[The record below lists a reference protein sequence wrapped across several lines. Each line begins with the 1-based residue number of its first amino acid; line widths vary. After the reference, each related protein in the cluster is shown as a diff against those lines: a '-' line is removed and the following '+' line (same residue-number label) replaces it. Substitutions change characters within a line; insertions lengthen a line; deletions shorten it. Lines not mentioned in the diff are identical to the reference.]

1 MPSAEL
7 NLARY
12 SVLLESETDFA
23 GWRDAA
29 RRLALNEVRPED
41 ISWHVAAGSDRTR
54 NDLPAAPQGS
64 QLVVPRDFIGQ
75 AETAFCHS
83 DPTRFAFL
91 YRMLWRLRSEPKL
104 LSIASNPD
112 TRRLEAME
120 KAVRRDS
127 HKMHAFVR
135 FRKIGDGAEERYVA
149 WFEPDHFIVERNADS
164 SSGASRACAG
174 RS

>member
-1 MPSAEL
+1 MQPAEL

-12 SVLLESETDFA
+12 SVWLDSETDFA

-29 RRLALNEVRPED
+29 RRLALNEVPPD
-41 ISWHVAAGSDRTR
+41 DVSWSVASEPQHSPS
-54 NDLPAAPQGS
+54 DLPAVPPGA
-64 QLVVPRDFIGQ
+64 QLVVPRDFIGR

-83 DPTRFAFL
+83 DRTRFAFL
-91 YRMLWRLRSEPKL
+91 YRLLWRLRTEPKL
-104 LSIASNPD
+104 LAIASDPD

-135 FRKIGDGAEERYVA
+135 FRKIGDGDEERYVA
-149 WFEPDHFIVERNADS
+149 WFEPDHSSSSATRLS
-164 SSGASRACAG
+164 SSGASPACAG
-174 RS
+174 PF